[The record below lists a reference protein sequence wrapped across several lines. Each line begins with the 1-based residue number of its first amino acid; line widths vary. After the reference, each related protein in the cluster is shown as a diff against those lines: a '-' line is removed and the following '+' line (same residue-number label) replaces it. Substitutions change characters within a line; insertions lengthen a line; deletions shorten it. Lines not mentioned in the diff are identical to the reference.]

1 MKLRYQLLVAVL
13 LITLTATSFMAGR
26 RFGSLDTS
34 SQGRSGLTRLVSA
47 MLTGSQA
54 SADTIDNVSLSPL
67 ETFQQVLGY
76 IRRDYA
82 FPIKDERKLAYAA
95 INGMLASLRDEP
107 YSDRY
112 SRFLEP
118 TDYRGF
124 LDENE
129 GHFGGIGAE
138 IGMREVSTTETAPA
152 DGAEASAD
160 TKGAVEKETI
170 HCPSCGAE
178 IKPNT
183 KYQLI
188 IVSPLPDSPAEKA
201 GLHAGDR
208 ILKIGGVVTDNLGL
222 GDAVKKI
229 KGVPGTVVD
238 LTIGRDGESEPR
250 EVKITRSTI
259 SVKSAEW
266 KMLPDSIGYL
276 RIGGFNDTTPKL
288 VKTGLAE
295 LRSQG
300 MRGLLLDLRN
310 NPGGGLDVC
319 VDVTG
324 AFVGSGPAVYIEER
338 GRPRAARNTPRAA
351 TRFDLPLVVL
361 VNGGSASA
369 SEILAGAIQDSGVGK
384 IVGVTTFGKGLV
396 QTVFPLPDGSALTL
410 TTARYLTPKLRD
422 INQKGIE
429 PDVRVEQPK
438 TEGNVPVQQLSG
450 QDQQAA
456 EGVRILK
463 SELAAEARKAA

>member
-54 SADTIDNVSLSPL
+54 SADTIDNVNLSPL
-67 ETFQQVLGY
+67 ETFQQVLSY

-95 INGMLASLRDEP
+95 INGMLASLRDGP
-107 YSDRY
+107 NADRY

-138 IGMREVSTTETAPA
+138 IGMREVGTAQAAPA
-152 DGAEASAD
+152 EGAD

-178 IKPNT
+178 IKADT

-208 ILKIGGVVTDNLGL
+208 ILKIGGVVTDSLGL
-222 GDAVKKI
+222 GDAVKQI

-238 LTIGRDGESEPR
+238 LTIGRDGEPEPR

-266 KMLPDSIGYL
+266 KMLPDCIGYL

-295 LRSQG
+295 LRSEG

-324 AFVGSGPAVYIEER
+324 SFIGSGPAVYIEER
-338 GRPRAARNTPRAA
+338 GRPRAPRSTPRSSA
-351 TRFDLPLVVL
+351 RFDLPLVVL

-438 TEGNVPVQQLSG
+438 TGDNLPIQQLSG

-456 EGVRILK
+456 EGVKILK
-463 SELAAEARKAA
+463 SELAAETRKAA